1 MARYSHSRLSTF
13 EQCKLKYKFKYIDKL
28 KPDFEKT
35 IESHLGSCVH
45 NVLEWFYKNILKK
58 RIPSLDELI
67 LEFTKNWKKEYK
79 QNFKIVKNNLKA
91 EDYFSKGIKFLIDYY
106 IENQPFNDGT
116 IEIEKKIEIL
126 IHPERKHKIIGF
138 IDRLAYN
145 LEKNRYEIHDYKTA
159 GTLPSQEKIDS
170 DRQLAIYGLA
180 IKEIFGKD
188 KEVALIWHYLDHNKK
203 IISRRTNEQY
213 ENLIKEIIE
222 LIDKIENTK
231 EFEANKS
238 ILCDWCEF
246 KEKCFVWKN

>member
-1 MARYSHSRLSTF
+1 M
-13 EQCKLKYKFKYIDKL
+13 
-28 KPDFEKT
+28 
-35 IESHLGSCVH
+35 
-45 NVLEWFYKNILKK
+45 
-58 RIPSLDELI
+58 
-67 LEFTKNWKKEYK
+67 
-79 QNFKIVKNNLKA
+79 
-91 EDYFSKGIKFLIDYY
+91 
-106 IENQPFNDGT
+106 
-116 IEIEKKIEIL
+116 EKKIEIL